1 MERDIDVTLRQ
12 YILAIIHDN
21 WGSFYEGG
29 VSRPMLDF
37 EFCLDTGNSPTVC
50 CRQLLYGFHESKIM
64 TAQIADL
71 EANGILLIVKEPGVP
86 YFCLP
91 RNPTR
96 KATTISIPSFGDFV
110 LATDH

>member
-1 MERDIDVTLRQ
+1 MLTTPFDSLLSISSMLTG
-12 YILAIIHDN
+12 IPPAKK
-21 WGSFYEGG
+21 G
-29 VSRPMLDF
+29 VSRLMPDF
-37 EFCLDTGNSPTVC
+37 EFYLDTGNSPPVC
-50 CRQLLYGFHESKIM
+50 CRQPVYSFNESKIM
-64 TAQIADL
+64 TAQITDL

-86 YFCLP
+86 YFYLP